1 MNQLPSRTRRASAN
15 HPAAAATAAAAA
27 FAAPAPMPAPAAA
40 AGGREERDATR
51 PPRLTALAACVL
63 AACTLAGCAVGP
75 KYEVPA
81 TPQAAAFKEAEGWAP
96 AAPADM
102 LERGPWWTL
111 FGDPVLNELA
121 ASIEISNQ
129 NVAAAAA
136 SYAQARAL
144 VAEQRAQLFP
154 AVDLNG
160 SANRSGGGDTR
171 TASAY
176 RVNLGGSWEP
186 DIWGR
191 LGAASAGAS
200 ASAAASA
207 ADLAA
212 ARLSAQGE
220 LAANYFALRQ
230 ADAQKALLDATVQG
244 YERVLQITQNRFS
257 AAVAARSD
265 VLQAETQLA
274 NARIDLIS
282 IVRQRAQ
289 LEHAI
294 AVLLGKAP
302 AEFTLAPLPQAASL
316 AQPQATAPSSASPP
330 GAGQSA
336 SGATPDGSGRM
347 VMAPPLIYASPGGAE
362 PAAWGGAVVPAVPAV
377 VPSTL
382 LQRRP
387 DIAAAERRVAAA
399 NEQIGI
405 ARAAYFPS
413 LNLSASYGFGASAAS
428 GLFSASNSLWSLGLS
443 AAQTIFDAGATKAR
457 VAGAE
462 ASRDAAIARY
472 RQTVLAAF
480 ADVEDQL
487 SASRA
492 LEQQQAHRRTA
503 AAAADQVEQQMLNR
517 YRAGQVAY
525 TEVVQAQV
533 TALNARRALLQ
544 AQADRQTTAVAL
556 IQSLGGGWHAGR

>member
-1 MNQLPSRTRRASAN
+1 LNQ
-15 HPAAAATAAAAA
+15 
-27 FAAPAPMPAPAAA
+27 
-40 AGGREERDATR
+40 
-51 PPRLTALAACVL
+51 
-63 AACTLAGCAVGP
+63 
-75 KYEVPA
+75 
-81 TPQAAAFKEAEGWAP
+81 
-96 AAPADM
+96 
-102 LERGPWWTL
+102 
-111 FGDPVLNELA
+111 LA
-121 ASIEISNQ
+121 ASIEVSNQ

-154 AVDLNG
+154 AVDLSG
-160 SANRSGGGDTR
+160 SGNRSGGGGDTR

-191 LGAASAGAS
+191 LGAASAGAN

-220 LAANYFALRQ
+220 LAANYFSLRQ

-257 AAVAARSD
+257 AAIAAKSD

-282 IVRQRAQ
+282 ITRQRAQ

-302 AEFTLAPLPQAASL
+302 AEFALAPLPQSASLALPASASAQPAAASL
-316 AQPQATAPSSASPP
+316 AQPASAPAQP
-330 GAGQSA
+330 GAAGQA
-336 SGATPDGSGRM
+336 RHAGATPPQPVTSRQPDGSGRI
-347 VMAPPLIYASPGGAE
+347 VMAPPLVYASPAGAE
-362 PAAWGGAVVPAVPAV
+362 PAAWGGAVVPAVPAM
-377 VPSTL
+377 VPSAL

-428 GLFSASNSLWSLGLS
+428 GLFNASNSLWSLGLS
-443 AAQTIFDAGATKAR
+443 AAQTVFDAGATKAR

-487 SASRA
+487 AASRA
-492 LEQQQAHRRTA
+492 LEQQQALRRTA

-556 IQSLGGGWHAGR
+556 IQSLGGGWHAQP